1 MHFFRSIAINGGGPW
16 RTDDNAF
23 FISFNKNK
31 IYRMKKNTTG
41 IAFDDSYF
49 IQTCCFGLSG
59 NILSQNYNSASKDS
73 MNSYFEGFTENYELT
88 CGESNFTVKKFEIF
102 QLET

>member
-1 MHFFRSIAINGGGPW
+1 
-16 RTDDNAF
+16 
-23 FISFNKNK
+23 
-31 IYRMKKNTTG
+31 MKKNTTG

-49 IQTCCFGLSG
+49 IQTYCFGLSG